1 MAASGV
7 LIKFGSSVLLCKRG
21 VLSNFSGHWSI
32 PAGAIEEGESQ
43 EEAARRELFEET
55 KIEAGDLRFLGEL
68 EGLRSARRGSEPFFV
83 YLYETEEI
91 LFPVLDF
98 EHTEYGYFRKEG
110 LPEPMCKNIVDLIK
124 TILK

>member
-1 MAASGV
+1 MASSGV

-21 VLSNFSGHWSI
+21 ISSNFSGHWSI
-32 PAGAIEEGESQ
+32 PAGAIEEGEGQ
-43 EEAARRELFEET
+43 EEAARRELLEET

-68 EGLRSARRGSEPFFV
+68 EGLRSARRGVEPFFV
-83 YLYETEEI
+83 YLYEAEEL

-110 LPEPMCKNIVDLIK
+110 LPEPMCENIIDLIK
-124 TILK
+124 TVLK

>member
-7 LIKFGSSVLLCKRG
+7 LIKFGNSVLLCKRG
-21 VLSNFSGHWSI
+21 VSSNFSGHWSI
-32 PAGAIEEGESQ
+32 PAGAIEEGEGK
-43 EEAARRELFEET
+43 EEAARRELLEET
-55 KIEAGDLRFLGEL
+55 KIEAGDLRFLCEL
-68 EGLRSARRGSEPFFV
+68 EGLRSTRRGAEPFFV
-83 YLYETEEI
+83 YLYEAEEI

-110 LPEPMCKNIVDLIK
+110 LPEPMCENIVDLIK